1 MRGESGQGEG
11 TSDMKISYRWI
22 KEYVVTHVS
31 AQAVADRL
39 TNAGIEVAEVVPLVT
54 GLSGVVVGEVE
65 AIEKELGATSSGH
78 RLILCRVAT
87 ADRRFTVVCG
97 APNVTAGVR
106 AAFAPPG
113 SALPGRGKVKA
124 ATIRGQRS
132 EGMLCSEKEL
142 GIGDDAEGILLLAS
156 DAPLGSDLVT
166 YLGLDD
172 FILEVEVTP
181 NRPDCLSVV
190 GVAREVAALTGAP
203 FRFPVIAMKEGESEI
218 GTLAQ
223 VEVEDPELCPRYAAR
238 LITGLTVAPSPPWL
252 AQRLRAV
259 GLRPINNLVDATNY
273 VLWELGHPLHA
284 FDFET
289 LAQRKIVVR
298 RARPGERLV
307 TLDGQD
313 RTLNDSMLLIADA
326 ERGIGLAGVMG
337 GVNTEVGEGTTGVLL
352 ESAYFNPASVR
363 RTAKR
368 LGLATEAA
376 YRFERGADIEGLK
389 EALDRGA
396 QLMADLG
403 GGTVAK
409 GVLDVYPSPRPH
421 PRIPLRL
428 ERIQRVV
435 GVCPPK
441 EVVVHIL
448 QRLGFAVDEAKSP
461 AEIVV
466 PSFRR
471 DVFEEDDL
479 AEEVIRVWGYDRIPA
494 TLPGGSLTPVRQPP
508 SLRRVRLVRQ
518 ALSAAGLAEVITYSF
533 VDPARLRLLGWD
545 PASPDLLALRNP
557 LSQERSILRPT
568 LVAGLLEAVATN
580 RHRQIPD
587 VRCFEVGRV
596 FRSGGPAGLA
606 REELRVGM
614 ALTGLRSDRSW
625 FGGREPADLYDAKG
639 VAEHVLISLGVEG
652 YEVRAGAASFLEEGR
667 SGEFIV
673 AGDVVGWFGELALR
687 PQEGYD
693 LPGPVY
699 LAELSLDRLGALPP
713 RSVRYRELPRFP
725 AVQRDVAFVMPQ
737 ELNVADVESE
747 VRKRGG
753 ALLKSVTLFDVY
765 SGKGVESGMR
775 SVAWSLVF
783 QADDRT
789 LTDNEVN
796 ALHTAIV
803 EAVRTRFRISVRGA

>member
-1 MRGESGQGEG
+1 
-11 TSDMKISYRWI
+11 MKISYRWL
-22 KEYVVTHVS
+22 KEYVETDLS
-31 AQAVADRL
+31 PQGVADRL

-65 AIEKELGATSSGH
+65 TIEKELAVASSGH
-78 RLILCRVAT
+78 RLVLCRVAT
-87 ADRRFTVVCG
+87 ADRHFRVVCG
-97 APNVTAGVR
+97 APNAAAGVR

-113 SALPGRGKVKA
+113 AALPGRPKVKT
-124 ATIRGQRS
+124 ATIRGERS

-142 GIGDDAEGILLLAS
+142 GIGDEAAGILLLPS

-203 FRFPVIAMKEGESEI
+203 FRFPMIAVKEGEI
-218 GTLAQ
+218 DIAALAA
-223 VEVEDPELCPRYAAR
+223 VEVEAADLCPRYAAR

-259 GLRPINNLVDATNY
+259 GLRPINNLVDVTNC

-284 FDFET
+284 FDFDT
-289 LAQRKIVVR
+289 LAGHKIVVR
-298 RARPGERLV
+298 RPGPGERLV

-313 RTLNDSMLLIADA
+313 RALTDSMLLIADG
-326 ERGIGLAGVMG
+326 ERGVGLAGVMG
-337 GVNTEVGEGTTGVLL
+337 GVNTEVTERTTSVLL
-352 ESAYFNPASVR
+352 ESAYFHPASIR

-389 EALDRGA
+389 EALDRAA

-435 GVCPPK
+435 GICPPQ
-441 EVVVHIL
+441 EQVVRIL
-448 QRLGFAVDEAKSP
+448 QGLGFAVDESKSP
-461 AEIVV
+461 PEIVV

-479 AEEVIRVWGYDRIPA
+479 AEEVIRVWGYDRIPS
-494 TLPGGSLTPVRQPP
+494 TLPGGRLALVSRPP
-508 SLRRVRLVRQ
+508 SLRRARLVRQ
-518 ALSAAGLAEVITYSF
+518 ALTAAGLTEVITYSF

-545 PASPDLLALRNP
+545 PAAPDLMGLRNP

-568 LVAGLLEAVATN
+568 LVAGLLEVVATN
-580 RHRQIPD
+580 RHRQNPD

-596 FRSGGPAGLA
+596 FRSGGAAGLA
-606 REELRVGM
+606 REELRVGV
-614 ALTGLRSDRSW
+614 ALTGLRSERSW
-625 FGGREPADLYDAKG
+625 FGGREPADLFDAKG
-639 VAEHVLISLGVEG
+639 VAEHVLASLGVEG
-652 YEVRAGAASFLEEGR
+652 HEVRAGASSFLEEGR
-667 SGEFIV
+667 RGEF
-673 AGDVVGWFGELALR
+673 VVGGEVMGWFGELALSG
-687 PQEGYD
+687 QEGYD
-693 LPGPVY
+693 LPEPVY

-713 RSVRYRELPRFP
+713 RRDRYRELPRFP

-737 ELNVADVESE
+737 ELPVAQVEHGI
-747 VRKRGG
+747 RKEGG
-753 ALLKSVTLFDVY
+753 ALLRSVTLFDVY

-775 SVAWSLVF
+775 SVAWNLVF

-789 LTDNEVN
+789 LTDEEVN
-796 ALHTAIV
+796 RLHAAIV
-803 EAVRTRFRISVRGA
+803 EKVKARFRITVRGM